1 VGTPQ
6 SICLRRVESLADRN
20 LWHCSSVPTE
30 FRLIALAFD
39 ASHAAHSNRIA
50 RGKSFFERLIERR
63 IRQKVLNPGMG
74 RIRRLIAR
82 WSCSIRLLRYL
93 NWRILMGV
101 PRPALMASRCR
112 RLSVR
117 QNPLR
122 ALPYKA
128 SSRKAR
134 DCLTFGESNADGGL
148 VPGTGLEPASC
159 EAADF
164 KSAMFTNFI
173 TPAGVRRNGRDSTI
187 VQRPCQTSPSAARK
201 FAHRAPQPPYQGP
214 RLA

>member
-1 VGTPQ
+1 
-6 SICLRRVESLADRN
+6 
-20 LWHCSSVPTE
+20 
-30 FRLIALAFD
+30 
-39 ASHAAHSNRIA
+39 
-50 RGKSFFERLIERR
+50 
-63 IRQKVLNPGMG
+63 
-74 RIRRLIAR
+74 
-82 WSCSIRLLRYL
+82 LRYL

-101 PRPALMASRCR
+101 PRSALMASRCR

-214 RLA
+214 RYSVTTTYSRLRFHLSGYKIELFSFTNNMRIALGHAFASEVNPIRRGYL